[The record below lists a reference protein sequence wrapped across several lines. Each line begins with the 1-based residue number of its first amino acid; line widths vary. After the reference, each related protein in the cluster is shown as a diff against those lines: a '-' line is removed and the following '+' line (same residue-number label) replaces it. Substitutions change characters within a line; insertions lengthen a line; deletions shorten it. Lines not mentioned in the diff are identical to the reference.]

1 MNNNNKILYI
11 VDSSIDITGAF
22 ICVKNEAKILKDEYN
37 IVLVLPKNSKIKHE
51 ELDIFNKVTY
61 LPIVNIRKS
70 FFNILAYLP
79 SLAYCGWKL
88 KKIMQKDNCSILQI
102 NDFYLM
108 QGIVANLFGFK
119 GNIFTWVRID
129 PRRYGSFLSKYWLKY
144 SYKYSHN
151 IIANSNFIKNILPKS
166 SNNILLYDP
175 IYIRK
180 ITDIDIIKKELNTKK
195 IIYISNYIRGKGQ
208 QYAIEAFLNITDK
221 FPQAELHFYGGNM
234 GLKKNKLYLEELKK
248 MSKHTNKIYFHG
260 FINNIETILKNAYI
274 ALNFSDSESF
284 SLTVLEASYYGVPV
298 VATKSGGPQE
308 IILHDKTGLLV
319 SIGNIKEMQIAIN
332 KLLSKEE
339 LVIEMGIKAKKY
351 IKKQFSEQ
359 VFKKNIIDIFEMKQD
374 KI

>member
-1 MNNNNKILYI
+1 MKNHKKILYI

-22 ICVKNEAKILKDEYN
+22 ICIKNEAKILKDKYDT
-37 IVLVLPKNSKIKHE
+37 VLVLPKNSKIKYE
-51 ELDIFNKVTY
+51 DLDVFNKVIY

-144 SYKYSHN
+144 SYKYSDK
-151 IIANSNFIKNILPKS
+151 IVANSNFIKNILPRS
-166 SNNILLYDP
+166 SKNVLLYDP
-175 IYIRK
+175 MYIRET
-180 ITDIDIIKKELNTKK
+180 ITNSINKEELATKK
-195 IIYISNYIRGKGQ
+195 IVYISNYIRGKGQ
-208 QYAIEAFLNITDK
+208 QYAIEAFLNIADK
-221 FPQAELHFYGGNM
+221 FPETELHFYGGDM
-234 GLKKNKLYLEELKK
+234 GLKKNKFYLEELKE
-248 MSKHTNKIYFHG
+248 MSKNSNKIYFHG
-260 FINNIETILKNAYI
+260 FINNIETILSSAYI

-298 VATKSGGPQE
+298 ISTKSGGPQE
-308 IILHDKTGLLV
+308 IILNNETGILV
-319 SIGNIKEMQIAIN
+319 NVGNVDDIEVAMN
-332 KLLSKEE
+332 KLLLNKQ
-339 LVIEMGIKAKKY
+339 LTIKIGKNAK
-351 IKKQFSEQ
+351 IHVKKQFSEK
-359 VFKKNIIDIFEMKQD
+359 VFKKNIINIFEIKKGD
-374 KI
+374 